1 MPSAGA
7 AGGEARREAYRAG
20 PALPCPPV
28 TRRAPA
34 ACFGG
39 ARAAG
44 RPCEAHPFPRAE
56 SLSTDSPWR
65 GIYTCAWMRF
75 EIPIS
80 LHRLSSAQALHET
93 KHAMNMVFSNL

>member
-39 ARAAG
+39 HGLPAG
-44 RPCEAHPFPRAE
+44 RARHTPSPGLRA
-56 SLSTDSPWR
+56 
-65 GIYTCAWMRF
+65 
-75 EIPIS
+75 
-80 LHRLSSAQALHET
+80 
-93 KHAMNMVFSNL
+93 